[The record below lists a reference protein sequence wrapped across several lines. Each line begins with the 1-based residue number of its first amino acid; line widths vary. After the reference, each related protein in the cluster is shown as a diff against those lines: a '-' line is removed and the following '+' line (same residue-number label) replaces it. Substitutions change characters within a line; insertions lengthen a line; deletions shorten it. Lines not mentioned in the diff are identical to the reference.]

1 MQMANKR
8 QKKAKPNDR
17 LNYGDVSREL
27 KAGGPARLYLLYGQE
42 DYLREAFLGEIK
54 AACLPDGGDDFSYH
68 RLDGRSTSLR
78 ELSDAVN
85 ALPFLSERTLTEV
98 RGYDFAHCRDAEA
111 AALEKL
117 ISDIPDWC
125 TLAFVQDTDFEPDQ
139 RTKIMKAVAKYGKV
153 INFTSQGQGPL
164 VQWIRKRF
172 AALGKNALPD
182 ACVTLLYL
190 SGELMNGLIPEIEK
204 IAAGTQGE
212 LVTAEDV
219 SRLAMRIPEARVF
232 EMTDQLA
239 ARDYDG
245 ACRTLADLMAMGE
258 EPIAIL
264 AVIGTQMRRLYAARV
279 AVDEKLGSDFV
290 RQYCGVKFDFMVDR
304 LLRSARGFDTED
316 LARAVELCAETDYAM
331 KSTGMDGADLLSEL
345 LIKIAAGRGH
355 DTCKGSNRRRGPLR
369 QEHPLAD
376 LRRRDSRDGGFRRVQ
391 RQGKT
396 RAAPTPRRG
405 ARDSSAHGQRR
416 RGLCHTQFFKGRHR
430 PRAREAGLYPR
441 HRGQGAAKGVALQG
455 GQARRRGYE
464 RRDADRRA
472 APRGSHAGGR
482 GAHPPERR
490 HNQGHAL

>member
-1 MQMANKR
+1 MANKR

-68 RLDGRSTSLR
+68 RLDGKSTSLR

-125 TLAFVQDTDFEPDQ
+125 TLAFVQDTDFGPDQ

-182 ACVTLLYL
+182 ACVTLIYL

-279 AVDEKLGSDFV
+279 AVDEKLGGDFV

-345 LIKIAAGRGH
+345 LIKIAAG
-355 DTCKGSNRRRGPLR
+355 
-369 QEHPLAD
+369 A
-376 LRRRDSRDGGFRRVQ
+376 
-391 RQGKT
+391 
-396 RAAPTPRRG
+396 RA
-405 ARDSSAHGQRR
+405 
-416 RGLCHTQFFKGRHR
+416 
-430 PRAREAGLYPR
+430 
-441 HRGQGAAKGVALQG
+441 
-455 GQARRRGYE
+455 
-464 RRDADRRA
+464 
-472 APRGSHAGGR
+472 
-482 GAHPPERR
+482 
-490 HNQGHAL
+490 

>member
-1 MQMANKR
+1 MANKR

-139 RTKIMKAVAKYGKV
+139 RTKIMKAVAKCGKV

-182 ACVTLLYL
+182 ACVTLIYL

-204 IAAGTQGE
+204 IAAGTQ
-212 LVTAEDV
+212 A
-219 SRLAMRIPEARVF
+219 
-232 EMTDQLA
+232 
-239 ARDYDG
+239 
-245 ACRTLADLMAMGE
+245 
-258 EPIAIL
+258 
-264 AVIGTQMRRLYAARV
+264 
-279 AVDEKLGSDFV
+279 
-290 RQYCGVKFDFMVDR
+290 
-304 LLRSARGFDTED
+304 
-316 LARAVELCAETDYAM
+316 
-331 KSTGMDGADLLSEL
+331 
-345 LIKIAAGRGH
+345 
-355 DTCKGSNRRRGPLR
+355 NW
-369 QEHPLAD
+369 
-376 LRRRDSRDGGFRRVQ
+376 
-391 RQGKT
+391 
-396 RAAPTPRRG
+396 
-405 ARDSSAHGQRR
+405 
-416 RGLCHTQFFKGRHR
+416 
-430 PRAREAGLYPR
+430 
-441 HRGQGAAKGVALQG
+441 
-455 GQARRRGYE
+455 
-464 RRDADRRA
+464 
-472 APRGSHAGGR
+472 
-482 GAHPPERR
+482 
-490 HNQGHAL
+490 